1 MAKVTVLMGS
11 PRRCGNTARL
21 VRAFADGLDARHE
34 FEILN
39 VAQLDIHPCLG
50 CNACFHNADHLC
62 PQPDDMA
69 RVYRVLADT
78 DVLVVA
84 TPVYFYGISA
94 QLKMLVDRLHNPI
107 RNSFRIS
114 RMVLLAVGAATLP
127 QLFDSIVMQYRLC
140 LRFFHLRDLG
150 SVLVRGVKEAGD
162 IEGNAALDEACRLAS
177 TV

>member
-11 PRRCGNTARL
+11 PRQNGNTARL
-21 VRAFADGLDARHE
+21 VRAFAGGLDVRHE
-34 FEILN
+34 IEILN
-39 VAQLDIHPCLG
+39 VTRLDIHPCLG
-50 CNACFHNADHLC
+50 CNACFRDALHRC
-62 PQPDDMA
+62 PQHDDMV
-69 RVYRVLADT
+69 RVYKVLADT

-84 TPVYFYGISA
+84 SPVYFYGISA

-140 LRFFHLRDLG
+140 LRFFQLRDLG
-150 SVLVRGVKEAGD
+150 SVLVRGVKEAGA
-162 IEGNAALDEACRLAS
+162 IEGNAALDEARHLAS
-177 TV
+177 TI